1 LYLKDIVTHSNFTFL
16 QAHAVGIAFLRSFS
30 SSAAHSADTFV
41 EKFME
46 YWPSDIS
53 ISSSHSV
60 EQRSIRGPRP
70 LKAVSGNR
78 QNFGLDRH
86 ASPENQNPQELYY
99 INSSFTETKYPPNT
113 IPTTATHGSNDIEH
127 AAHRLHHRQH
137 VSLSDPRHQEQIYMN
152 SEKYQGY
159 RARQRKDLG
168 QDNKQVWSDDVEE
181 AFQEGPVLSTQIL
194 EVLTRASTFGDRADG
209 QKKTIPTW

>member
-1 LYLKDIVTHSNFTFL
+1 
-16 QAHAVGIAFLRSFS
+16 
-30 SSAAHSADTFV
+30 
-41 EKFME
+41 ME
-46 YWPSDIS
+46 YCPSDIS

-60 EQRSIRGPRP
+60 EQRSTRGPRP

-78 QNFGLDRH
+78 QNFALDRH
-86 ASPENQNPQELYY
+86 AGPENQNPQELYY
-99 INSSFTETKYPPNT
+99 INSSFTETKHPPNT
-113 IPTTATHGSNDIEH
+113 IPTTATLGSNDIEH
-127 AAHRLHHRQH
+127 VAHHLHHRQH
-137 VSLSDPRHQEQIYMN
+137 VSSIDPRHQDQSYLS

-159 RARQRKDLG
+159 KARQRKDLG

>member
-1 LYLKDIVTHSNFTFL
+1 
-16 QAHAVGIAFLRSFS
+16 
-30 SSAAHSADTFV
+30 
-41 EKFME
+41 ME

-60 EQRSIRGPRP
+60 EQRSDRGPRP

-78 QNFGLDRH
+78 QNFALDRH
-86 ASPENQNPQELYY
+86 AGLENQNPQELYY
-99 INSSFTETKYPPNT
+99 INSSFTETKHPPNT
-113 IPTTATHGSNDIEH
+113 IHTTATLGSNDVEH
-127 AAHRLHHRQH
+127 AVQCRHQQH
-137 VSLSDPRHQEQIYMN
+137 VSSIDPSHQDRSYLN
-152 SEKYQGY
+152 STEYREY

-194 EVLTRASTFGDRADG
+194 EVLTRASTLGDRADG